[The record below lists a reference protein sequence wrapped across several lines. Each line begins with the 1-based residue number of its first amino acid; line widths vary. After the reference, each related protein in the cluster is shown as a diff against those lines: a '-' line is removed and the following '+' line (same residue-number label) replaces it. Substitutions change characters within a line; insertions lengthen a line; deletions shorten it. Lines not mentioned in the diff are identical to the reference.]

1 VGVAGEPAQK
11 GLFRMVQYLS
21 YNDRYNKMKNLG
33 HTEPQPQIDSS
44 VSMNSHKELYS
55 NAPEPTDVGMVL
67 QLADGSIQ
75 ACNAI
80 AQQLLGITA
89 EQMQGCTSIN
99 SPWQTVRE
107 DGSDFPGEMHPAMV
121 VLQTGQPCSN
131 AIMGFYQ
138 PQGELIWLR
147 LNSQPLFQGDRSTP
161 YAVVTTFTELA
172 QPQPEA
178 ANSAPAQQLSD
189 TLESISDAFF
199 ALDKD
204 WRFTYLNSQ
213 AARLLNRPSADLIHN
228 SIWEEFPESIGSL
241 FEREYRRAAA
251 EKITVSFES
260 FYPPLNAW
268 YAVRAYPIAS
278 GLAVYFQDVT
288 EQKAADAAFVKQ
300 AETSRQQLAEIEAIY
315 ASAPIGLCFIDT
327 DLRFVRINDRLA
339 EINGVPAAAHI
350 GKTLRDILPEQ
361 ADNLE
366 PLYQQVIATK
376 VPLEQLEIHGEN
388 SAQPG
393 VDRAWLLSL
402 YPLTSED
409 DRVLGVNVTVYEITD
424 SQARKKEIQR
434 LNQELERRVN
444 ELQSILDAV
453 PVGIAITYD
462 AQCHV
467 IRANRFAQSML
478 TVGPDTNVSASG
490 KQAELLPFR
499 QLSNGVEIPPEE
511 LPMQRAAAS
520 GVEVRDVEIQM
531 VRSDGVTFDWLV
543 NAVPLFDQQGAV
555 RGCVSAFM
563 DISDRKQAVA
573 ALRRSEER
581 YRSLFES
588 LDEGFCVIEMLFD
601 DNEKPIDYRFL
612 EVNPAF
618 LKQTG
623 LEQAVGKTA
632 RQMLLGL
639 EDYWF
644 EVFGKVALT
653 GESVRF
659 EHAWEVMNRW
669 FEVSAF
675 RTPEPQSRKV
685 ALLFQEITDRK
696 QSENLLRQQE
706 EQLRLFVK
714 HSPAEVAMF
723 DRQMRYMLA
732 SDRWLS
738 SYALGTQN
746 VVGRSHY
753 EIFPDVPERWKQ
765 VHQRC
770 LAGAVEMCQEDPFLR
785 AEGYVDW
792 VRWEIHPWRI
802 NSGEIGGIIIFSEVI
817 TERKNAELALQ
828 TASQQVSNILESI
841 ADAFI
846 AIDSQW
852 RYTYVNAAAEKLLVR
867 SRNELLGRS
876 IWELFPA
883 EGESNSRVYEEFHRV
898 VNEQVSV
905 KFEEFSPSLQ
915 MYIEVSAYP
924 AAEGLTVYWSD
935 ISDRKRT
942 EAELRQKNAILSVI
956 NESAPTPIFVK
967 DREGRI
973 IYANPA
979 TLEVLGKT
987 AAEVIGRRDR
997 DLYAIAEMAAIVT
1010 ENDRRIME
1018 SGKTEVV
1025 EESPDGI
1032 RTFLG
1037 MKAPYR
1043 NEAGEVIGLIGISND
1058 ITNRKLAEVALQ
1070 EQTKLL
1076 QVIIDSIGDGLILA
1090 NQQGEFV
1097 LFNRAAVAIFGQLS
1111 NEKSHQEWSST
1122 YGLFLSDQK
1131 TLFPDAEL
1139 PLARAIKG
1147 EYVNDVEVFVRR
1159 EDAENRWVSVSGYPV
1174 VDTSSEITGGVIVCR
1189 DITERKQ
1196 AEAALKESEERFRN
1210 MANNSPFMVWVTD
1223 STSYC
1228 TFLSDSWY
1236 QFTGQTEETGLGFGW
1251 INALHPEDRE
1261 QAKNVFLTAN
1271 ECQEP
1276 YRVEFRVGR
1285 KDGGYSWAIDAA
1297 APRFSESGQ
1306 FEGFIGSVID
1316 ITERKQ
1322 METERDLVLQLEQTA
1337 RAEAE
1342 RANRIKD
1349 EFLAVLSHELRSP
1362 LNPILGWSQLLIGG
1376 KLSAAKTA
1384 KAYETIE
1391 RNARLQSQLIEDLLD
1406 VSRILQGKLRLTVA
1420 SVNLATIIL
1429 SALETV
1435 QLAAEAKQIQI
1446 ETILNP
1452 HVGQVVG
1459 DTSRLQQI
1467 VWNLLSN
1474 AVKFTPEGGRV
1485 EVELTQIEHKVEIKV
1500 TDTGKGIVPDFLP
1513 YVFEHFRQEDG
1524 ATTRKFGGLGLGLAI
1539 VRQLVELHGGTVFAE
1554 SNGEGQGATFTVRL
1568 PLLNDDSRRQE
1579 EEERHSAVSPALSSL
1594 PLAGLRI
1601 LVVDDEPDSRDF
1613 VVFVL
1618 EEAGAEVISLS
1629 SAAEALLSIEQTT
1642 PDLLVSDIG
1651 MPEMDGYMLI
1661 NHIRTQLAP
1670 EYRQLLAIALTAYAG
1685 EGNERQVLAAGFQ
1698 KHLTKPINPTELV
1711 ATVVRSVATYGA

>member
-1 VGVAGEPAQK
+1 MNNPG
-11 GLFRMVQYLS
+11 
-21 YNDRYNKMKNLG
+21 N
-33 HTEPQPQIDSS
+33 TEPQPQMNPS
-44 VSMNSHKELYS
+44 VSTDYHKEPYPNVALS
-55 NAPEPTDVGMVL
+55 TDVGMVL

-75 ACNAI
+75 GCNAR
-80 AQQLLGITA
+80 AQELLGITA
-89 EQMQGCTSIN
+89 EQMQGFCSIDI
-99 SPWQTVRE
+99 PWQTVRE

-121 VLQTGQPCSN
+121 ALQTGQPCLN

-138 PQGELIWLR
+138 PQGELIWLK

-161 YAVVTTFTELA
+161 YAVVTTFTALA
-172 QPQPEA
+172 PPQPEA
-178 ANSAPAQQLSD
+178 ANNTSAQQLSD
-189 TLESISDAFF
+189 TLESISDGFF
-199 ALDKD
+199 ALDQD

-213 AARLLNRPSADLIHN
+213 AARLLNRLSADLIGN
-228 SIWEEFPESIGSL
+228 SIWEEFPESMGSL
-241 FEREYRRAAA
+241 FEDEYRRAAT
-251 EKITVSFES
+251 EQVTVSFES
-260 FYPPLNAW
+260 FYAPLNAW

-288 EQKAADAAFVKQ
+288 EQKAARADSIKQ
-300 AETSRQQLAEIEAIY
+300 AETSQQQLAEIEAIY
-315 ASAPIGLCFIDT
+315 AGAPIGLCVIDT

-350 GKTLRDILPEQ
+350 GQTLRDILPEQ
-361 ADNLE
+361 ADDLE

-376 VPLEQLEIHGEN
+376 VPLEQLEIHGTN

-424 SQARKKEIQR
+424 RQARKKEIQR

-453 PVGIAITYD
+453 PVGIAIAHD
-462 AQCHV
+462 PQCQV
-467 IRANRFAQSML
+467 IRANGFAQSML

-490 KQAELLPFR
+490 DEAALLPFR
-499 QLSNGVEIPPEE
+499 QLSNGVEIPPEQ
-511 LPMQRAAAS
+511 LPMQRAVAS

-531 VRSDGVTFDWLV
+531 VRSDGLTFDWLV
-543 NAVPLFDQQGAV
+543 NAVPLFDEQGAV
-555 RGCVSAFM
+555 RGCVAAFM
-563 DISDRKQAVA
+563 DITARKQAVA
-573 ALRRSEER
+573 ALYRSEER

-632 RQMLLGL
+632 REMLLGL

-644 EVFGKVALT
+644 EMYGKVALT
-653 GESVRF
+653 GEPVRF
-659 EHAWEVMNRW
+659 EHGSEVMNRW

-675 RTPEPQSRKV
+675 RTPEPHSRKV
-685 ALLFQEITDRK
+685 ALLFQEISDRK
-696 QSENLLRQQE
+696 QSENLLRQQS

-714 HSPAEVAMF
+714 HSPAGVAMF
-723 DRQMRYMLA
+723 DRQMRYMLV
-732 SDRWLS
+732 SDRWMS
-738 SYALGTQN
+738 SYRLGDRN
-746 VVGRSHY
+746 IIGRSHY
-753 EIFPDVPERWKQ
+753 DIFPNLPDRLKQ
-765 VHQRC
+765 IHQRC
-770 LAGAVEMCQEDPFLR
+770 LAGAVEICPEDSLPR
-785 AEGYVDW
+785 ADGSIKW
-792 VRWEIHPWRI
+792 LRWEIHPWRT
-802 NSGEIGGIIIFSEVI
+802 NSGEIGGIMIFCEVI
-817 TERKNAELALQ
+817 TDRKNTELALSA
-828 TASQQVSNILESI
+828 ASEQVSNILESI

-846 AIDSQW
+846 AIDAQW
-852 RYTYVNAAAEKLLVR
+852 RYTYVNATAEKLLAR
-867 SRNELLGRS
+867 SRNDLLGRS

-924 AAEGLTVYWSD
+924 AADGLTAYWSD

-942 EAELRQKNAILSVI
+942 EAELRQKNAILNVI

-979 TLEVLGKT
+979 TLEALGKT
-987 AAEVIGRRDR
+987 AGEVIGRRDR
-997 DLYAIAEMAAIVT
+997 DLYPVAELGAIVS

-1018 SGKTEVV
+1018 SGQTEVV

-1043 NEAGEVIGLIGISND
+1043 NEAGKVIGLIGISND
-1058 ITNRKLAEVALQ
+1058 ITNRKRAEVAMQ

-1097 LFNRAAVAIFGQLS
+1097 LFNRAAVAIFGQLT
-1111 NEKSHQEWSST
+1111 NEKSHEEWSST
-1122 YGLFLSDQK
+1122 YGLFLPDQK

-1159 EDAENRWVSVSGYPV
+1159 TDSENRWISISGYPV
-1174 VDTSSEITGGVIVCR
+1174 VDISSEITGGVIVCR

-1196 AEAALKESEERFRN
+1196 AEAVLKESEERFRH
-1210 MANNSPFMVWVTD
+1210 MANNAPFMVWLTD

-1236 QFTGQTEETGLGFGW
+1236 EFTGQTEETGLGWGW
-1251 INALHPEDRE
+1251 INAAHPEDRE
-1261 QAKNVFLTAN
+1261 YAMKAFLTAN
-1271 ECQEP
+1271 ERQEP
-1276 YRVEFRVGR
+1276 YSVEFRVR
-1285 KDGGYSWAIDAA
+1285 RSDDRYSWVLDAA
-1297 APRFSESGQ
+1297 APRFTESGE
-1306 FEGFIGSVID
+1306 FEGYIGSVID

-1322 METERDLVLQLEQTA
+1322 VETERDMVLQLEQTA

-1362 LNPILGWSQLLIGG
+1362 LNPILGWSQLLMSG
-1376 KLSAAKTA
+1376 KLSADKTA

-1420 SVNLATIIL
+1420 PVNVATIII

-1446 ETILNP
+1446 QTILNP
-1452 HVGQVVG
+1452 DVGLVVG
-1459 DTSRLQQI
+1459 DNGRLQQI

-1485 EVELTQIEHKVEIKV
+1485 EVRLAQITDQVKIQVV
-1500 TDTGKGIVPDFLP
+1500 DTGKGILPDFLP

-1539 VRQLVELHGGTVFAE
+1539 VRQLAELHGGTVFAE
-1554 SNGEGQGATFTVRL
+1554 SAGEGQGATFTVSL
-1568 PLLNDDSRRQE
+1568 PLLNDDSRRPEQAAVN
-1579 EEERHSAVSPALSSL
+1579 SAVSPALSPL

-1613 VVFVL
+1613 VAFVL
-1618 EEAGAEVISLS
+1618 EEAGAEVISAP
-1629 SAAEALLSIEQTT
+1629 SAAEALLSIEQTA

-1661 NHIRTQLAP
+1661 NRIRTQLAP
-1670 EYRQLLAIALTAYAG
+1670 QYRQLLAIALTAYAG

-1698 KHLTKPINPTELV
+1698 KHLTKPIDPNELV
-1711 ATVVRSVATYGA
+1711 ATVVRSIVTYGAQ

>member
-1 VGVAGEPAQK
+1 
-11 GLFRMVQYLS
+11 
-21 YNDRYNKMKNLG
+21 MKNLG
-33 HTEPQPQIDSS
+33 NTEPQPQIDPS
-44 VSMNSHKELYS
+44 VSTNSDKEPYP
-55 NAPEPTDVGMVL
+55 NASLSTDVGMVL

-75 ACNAI
+75 ACNAR

-89 EQMQGCTSIN
+89 EQMEGCTSIN
-99 SPWQTVRE
+99 SPWQTIHE
-107 DGSDFPGEMHPAMV
+107 DGSDFPGEMHPAMLA
-121 VLQTGQPCSN
+121 LQTGQPCSN

-138 PQGELIWLR
+138 PQGELIWLT

-161 YAVVTTFTELA
+161 YAVVTTFTPIA
-172 QPQPEA
+172 PPQPEPVTH
-178 ANSAPAQQLSD
+178 APAQQLLE
-189 TLESISDAFF
+189 TLESISDGFF
-199 ALDKD
+199 ALDKN
-204 WRFTYLNSQ
+204 WRFTYFNSQ
-213 AARLLNRPSADLIHN
+213 AARLLNRPWKDFIGKT
-228 SIWEEFPESIGSL
+228 IWEEFPESVGSL
-241 FEREYRRAAA
+241 FEQEYRRAIT
-251 EKITVSFES
+251 EQVTVSFES
-260 FYPPLNAW
+260 FYAPLNAW

-288 EQKAADAAFVKQ
+288 EQKADRADSIKQ
-300 AETSRQQLAEIEAIY
+300 AETSQQQLAEIEAIY
-315 ASAPIGLCFIDT
+315 AGAPIGLCFIDT
-327 DLRFVRINDRLA
+327 DLRFVRINSRLA
-339 EINGVPAAAHI
+339 EINGVTAAAHI

-361 ADNLE
+361 ADDLE

-376 VPLEQLEIHGEN
+376 VPLEQLEIHGKN

-424 SQARKKEIQR
+424 RQASKKEIQR

-444 ELQSILDAV
+444 ELQLILDAV
-453 PVGIAITYD
+453 PVGIAIAHD

-467 IRANRFAQSML
+467 IRTNRFAQSML
-478 TVGPDTNVSASG
+478 TVRPDANVSASG
-490 KQAELLPFR
+490 DEAGLLPFR
-499 QLSNGVEIPPEE
+499 LFSNSQEIPPEE

-520 GVEVRDVEIQM
+520 GSEVRDVEIQM
-531 VRSDGVTFDWLV
+531 VRSDGATFDWLM
-543 NAVPLFDQQGAV
+543 NAVPLFDPEGAV
-555 RGCVSAFM
+555 CGCVSAFV

-581 YRSLFES
+581 YRTLFES

-601 DNEKPIDYRFL
+601 ENEKPIDYRFL

-618 LKQTG
+618 EKQTG

-632 RQMLLGL
+632 RQLVPEL

-644 EVFGKVALT
+644 EMYGKVALT
-653 GESVRF
+653 GEPVRF
-659 EHAWEVMNRW
+659 EQGSEEMNRW

-675 RTPEPQSRKV
+675 RTPEPHSRKV
-685 ALLFQEITDRK
+685 ALLFKEISDRK

-714 HSPAEVAMF
+714 HSPAGVAMF
-723 DRQMRYMLA
+723 DCQMQYMLV
-732 SDRWLS
+732 SDRWLT
-738 SYALGTQN
+738 SYRLGQN

-753 EIFPDVPERWKQ
+753 DIFPNLPDRLKQ
-765 VHQRC
+765 IHQRC
-770 LAGAVEMCQEDPFLR
+770 LAGAVEMCQEEPLPR

-792 VRWEIHPWRI
+792 VRWEIHPWRT
-802 NSGEIGGIIIFSEVI
+802 NSGEIGGIMIFSEVI

-828 TASQQVSNILESI
+828 TANQQVSNILESI
-841 ADAFI
+841 TDAFI
-846 AIDSQW
+846 AIDAQW
-852 RYTYVNAAAEKLLVR
+852 RYTYVNAAAEKLVRR

-883 EGESNSRVYEEFHRV
+883 ERESNSRAYQEFHRV

-924 AAEGLTVYWSD
+924 AAEGLTAYWSD

-942 EAELRQKNAILSVI
+942 EAELRQKNAILNVI

-979 TLEVLGKT
+979 TLEALRKP
-987 AAEVIGRRDR
+987 AAVVIGRRDR
-997 DLYAIAEMAAIVT
+997 DLYAVPELAAIVT

-1018 SGKTEVV
+1018 SGQTEVV

-1037 MKAPYR
+1037 TKAPYR
-1043 NEAGEVIGLIGISND
+1043 NEAGEIIGLIGISND
-1058 ITNRKLAEVALQ
+1058 ITDRKRSEVALK

-1090 NQQGEFV
+1090 NQEGEFV
-1097 LFNRAAVAIFGQLS
+1097 LFNQAAVGIFGQLS
-1111 NEKSHQEWSST
+1111 NDKSCEEWSST
-1122 YGLFLSDQK
+1122 YGLFLPDQK
-1131 TLFPDAEL
+1131 TIFPDEQL
-1139 PLARAIKG
+1139 PLTRAIKG

-1159 EDAENRWVSVSGYPV
+1159 EDSAENRWISISGYPV
-1174 VDTSSEITGGVIVCR
+1174 VDTSNEITGGVIVCR

-1196 AEAALKESEERFRN
+1196 ALSALQESEERFRH
-1210 MANNSPFMVWVTD
+1210 MADNAPFMVWVTD
-1223 STSYC
+1223 STGYC
-1228 TFLSDSWY
+1228 TFLSQSWY
-1236 QFTGQTEETGLGFGW
+1236 EFTGQTQETGLGLGW
-1251 INALHPEDRE
+1251 VNATHPEDRE
-1261 QAKNVFLTAN
+1261 HANNAFLTAN
-1271 ECQEP
+1271 ECQEA
-1276 YRVEFRVGR
+1276 YRVEYRVR
-1285 KDGGYSWAIDAA
+1285 RSDGGYSWAIDAA
-1297 APRFSESGQ
+1297 APRFTESGQ

-1316 ITERKQ
+1316 ITDRKQ
-1322 METERDLVLQLEQTA
+1322 VETERDLVLQLEQTA

-1362 LNPILGWSQLLIGG
+1362 LNPILGWSQLLLSG
-1376 KLSAAKTA
+1376 KLNPDKTA

-1406 VSRILQGKLRLTVA
+1406 VSRILQGKLTLNVA
-1420 SVNLATIIL
+1420 PVNLATIIL

-1452 HVGQVVG
+1452 DVGQVVG
-1459 DTSRLQQI
+1459 DNSRLQQV

-1485 EVELTQIEHKVEIKV
+1485 EVRLAQIEGQVQIQV
-1500 TDTGKGIVPDFLP
+1500 IDTGKGIVPDFLP

-1554 SNGEGQGATFTVRL
+1554 SSGEGQGATFTVRL

-1579 EEERHSAVSPALSSL
+1579 EEAVNLAVSPALSPL

-1601 LVVDDEPDSRDF
+1601 LVVDDELDSADF
-1613 VVFVL
+1613 VAFVL
-1618 EEAGAEVISLS
+1618 QEAGAEVISVS
-1629 SAAEALLSIEQTT
+1629 SAAEALLSIEQTP

-1651 MPEMDGYMLI
+1651 MPEIDGYMLI
-1661 NHIRTQLAP
+1661 NRIRTQLGP

-1685 EGNERQVLAAGFQ
+1685 EGNERQVLAAGFD
-1698 KHLTKPINPTELV
+1698 KHLTKPIDPTELV
-1711 ATVVRSVATYGA
+1711 ATVVRSILRS

>member
-1 VGVAGEPAQK
+1 
-11 GLFRMVQYLS
+11 
-21 YNDRYNKMKNLG
+21 MKNPG
-33 HTEPQPQIDSS
+33 NTEPQPQMNPSISTDS
-44 VSMNSHKELYS
+44 NKELYS
-55 NAPEPTDVGMVL
+55 NVPLPTDFGMVL

-75 ACNAI
+75 ACNAR

-89 EQMQGCTSIN
+89 EQMQGFTSIN
-99 SPWQTVRE
+99 IPWQTVRE

-121 VLQTGQPCSN
+121 ALQTGQPCSN

-138 PQGELIWLR
+138 PQGELIWLT
-147 LNSQPLFQGDRSTP
+147 LNSEPLFQGDRSTP
-161 YAVVTTFTELA
+161 YAVVTTFTPIA
-172 QPQPEA
+172 PPQPEA
-178 ANSAPAQQLSD
+178 ANNAIAQQLLD
-189 TLESISDAFF
+189 TLESISDGFF
-199 ALDKD
+199 ALDQD
-204 WRFTYLNSQ
+204 WRFTYFNSQ
-213 AARLLNRPSADLIHN
+213 AARLLNRLSADLIGN
-228 SIWEEFPESIGSL
+228 SIWEEFPESMGSL
-241 FEREYRRAAA
+241 FEDEYRRAAT
-251 EKITVSFES
+251 EQVTVSFES
-260 FYPPLNAW
+260 FYAPLNAW

-288 EQKAADAAFVKQ
+288 EQKAARADSIKQ

-339 EINGVPAAAHI
+339 EINGVTAAAHI
-350 GKTLRDILPEQ
+350 GKTLREILPQQ
-361 ADNLE
+361 ADDLE

-409 DRVLGVNVTVYEITD
+409 DRVLGVNVTMHEITD
-424 SQARKKEIQR
+424 RKARKTEIQR

-444 ELQSILDAV
+444 ELQLILDAV
-453 PVGIAITYD
+453 PVGIALARD

-467 IRANRFAQSML
+467 IRTNRFAQSML
-478 TVGPDTNVSASG
+478 TVRPDANVSASG
-490 KQAELLPFR
+490 DEATTLPFK
-499 QLSNGVEIPPEE
+499 LFSNGQEIPPEE

-520 GVEVRDVEIQM
+520 GSEVRDAEFQM
-531 VRSDGVTFDWLV
+531 VRSDGATFDWLM

-555 RGCVSAFM
+555 CGCVSAFV

-581 YRSLFES
+581 YRTLFES
-588 LDEGFCVIEMLFD
+588 LDEGFCIIEMLFD

-618 LKQTG
+618 EKQTG
-623 LEQAVGKTA
+623 LEQAAGKTA
-632 RQMLLGL
+632 RQLTPGL

-644 EVFGKVALT
+644 EILGKVALT
-653 GESVRF
+653 GEPVRF
-659 EHAWEVMNRW
+659 EHGSEVMNRW

-675 RTPEPQSRKV
+675 RTPEPHSRQV
-685 ALLFQEITDRK
+685 AILFKEISDRK

-714 HSPAEVAMF
+714 HSPAGVAMF
-723 DRQMRYMLA
+723 DRQMRYMLV
-732 SDRWLS
+732 SDRWLA
-738 SYALGTQN
+738 SYGLGAQN
-746 VVGRSHY
+746 VIGRSHY
-753 EIFPDVPERWKQ
+753 DIFPNLPDRLKQ
-765 VHQRC
+765 IHQRC
-770 LAGAVEMCQEDPFLR
+770 LAGAVEICQEDPLPR
-785 AEGYVDW
+785 ANGSINW
-792 VRWEIHPWRI
+792 LRWEIHPWRT
-802 NSGEIGGIIIFSEVI
+802 NSGEIGGIMIFCEVI
-817 TERKNAELALQ
+817 TDRKNAELALQ
-828 TASQQVSNILESI
+828 TANQQVSNILESI

-846 AIDSQW
+846 AIDAQW
-852 RYTYVNAAAEKLLVR
+852 RYTYVNAAAEKLLAR

-876 IWELFPA
+876 MWELFPA
-883 EGESNSRVYEEFHRV
+883 DKESNSMVYQEFHRA

-915 MYIEVSAYP
+915 IYVEVSAYP
-924 AAEGLTVYWSD
+924 AAEGLTAYWID

-942 EAELRQKNAILSVI
+942 EAELRQKNAILNVI

-979 TLEVLGKT
+979 TLEALGKP
-987 AAEVIGRRDR
+987 AAVVIGRRDR
-997 DLYAIAEMAAIVT
+997 DLYPVAELGAIVS

-1018 SGKTEVV
+1018 SGQTEVV

-1043 NEAGEVIGLIGISND
+1043 NEAGEVIGLIGISSD
-1058 ITNRKLAEVALQ
+1058 ITNRKRAEVALQ

-1097 LFNRAAVAIFGQLS
+1097 LFNRAAVGMFGQLS
-1111 NEKSHQEWSST
+1111 NGKSDREWSKT
-1122 YGLFLSDQK
+1122 YGLFLADQK
-1131 TLFPDAEL
+1131 TLFPDEQL
-1139 PLARAIKG
+1139 PLTRAIKG

-1159 EDAENRWVSVSGYPV
+1159 KKAEDRWISISGYPV
-1174 VDTSSEITGGVIVCR
+1174 VDTSSEIKGGVIVCR

-1196 AEAALKESEERFRN
+1196 ALSALQESEERFRN
-1210 MANNSPFMVWVTD
+1210 MANNAPFMVWVTD
-1223 STSYC
+1223 STGYC
-1228 TFLSDSWY
+1228 TFLSETWY
-1236 QFTGQTEETGLGFGW
+1236 EFTGQTEETGLGFGW
-1251 INALHPEDRE
+1251 INAVHPEDRE
-1261 QAKNVFLTAN
+1261 YAMKSFLSAN
-1271 ECQEP
+1271 ERQELFS
-1276 YRVEFRVGR
+1276 VEYRVGR
-1285 KDGGYSWAIDAA
+1285 PDGRYYWALDAA
-1297 APRFSESGQ
+1297 APRFTESGQ
-1306 FEGFIGSVID
+1306 FEGYIGSAID

-1322 METERDLVLQLEQTA
+1322 VETERDMVLQLEQTA

-1376 KLSAAKTA
+1376 KLNPDKTA

-1406 VSRILQGKLRLTVA
+1406 VSRILQGKLSLTVA
-1420 SVNLATIIL
+1420 PVNVETIIL

-1452 HVGQVVG
+1452 DVGQVVG
-1459 DTSRLQQI
+1459 DNSRLQQI

-1485 EVELTQIEHKVEIKV
+1485 EVKLAQIEDQVQIQV
-1500 TDTGKGIVPDFLP
+1500 TDTGKGIIPDFLP

-1554 SNGEGQGATFTVRL
+1554 SSGEGQGATFTVRL

-1579 EEERHSAVSPALSSL
+1579 QEAVNSSVSPALSPL

-1613 VVFVL
+1613 VAFVL
-1618 EEAGAEVISLS
+1618 EEAGAEVISVS
-1629 SAAEALLSIEQTT
+1629 SAAEALLSIEQTA

-1661 NHIRTQLAP
+1661 NHIRTQLGP
-1670 EYRQLLAIALTAYAG
+1670 QFRQLVAIALTAYAG
-1685 EGNERQVLAAGFQ
+1685 EGNERQVLAAGFD
-1698 KHLTKPINPTELV
+1698 KHLAKPIDPSELV
-1711 ATVVRSVATYGA
+1711 ATVVRSVVGRV